1 MRKLIIKILVSLIL
15 IGIAIGTFFII
26 NHISNSGSGRINI
39 KVYDINE
46 TMVSDKDIEFKRDD
60 KLIDLLEKN
69 YTIRTSS
76 SKYGLILY
84 DIDSIKTDFT
94 TTYIAIYIDDKYSNY
109 CISSIKL
116 YDGMRISFKEMVVYY
131 S

>member
-15 IGIAIGTFFII
+15 IGIAIGTFFIV
-26 NHISNSGSGRINI
+26 NHISNNGSGKINI
-39 KVYDINE
+39 KIYDINE
-46 TMVSDKDIEFKRDD
+46 TMISDKDIEFKKDD

-76 SKYGLILY
+76 SRYGLILY

-94 TTYIAIYIDDKYSNY
+94 TTYIAIYIDDKYSNFG
-109 CISSIKL
+109 ISSIKL
-116 YDGMRISFKEMVVYY
+116 YDGMRISFKEMVIHY